1 MIVAIHQPNYAP
13 WLGYFAK
20 MARAD
25 VFVLLDDVQ
34 YSKNSYI
41 NRVQIDLSGKPRWLT
56 VPVHYRFGDAINAV
70 RAAEADWPASHLDTL
85 RTAYADAPAFAE
97 LWPWLKTLYDALPQ
111 GDLAAVNAHLIAA
124 FADKLGIRCRLL
136 KSSDIPTGAA
146 TGDDRLLAI
155 LKTVGG
161 DVTYLSGKGG
171 ADYQDP
177 AKFAAAGVALTYSEF
192 APKPYEQGHQEFLP
206 GLSVLDALFRLGA
219 ERTASLV
226 KVAAVPA

>member
-25 VFVLLDDVQ
+25 VFVFLDDVQ

-56 VPVHYRFGDAINAV
+56 VPVSYRFGDAINAV

-85 RTAYADAPAFAE
+85 RTAYADAAAFAE
-97 LWPWLKTLYDALPQ
+97 LWPWLKALYDRLPL
-111 GDLAAVNAHLIAA
+111 GDLAVVNAHLIAA
-124 FADKLGIRCRLL
+124 LADKLGIRCRLL
-136 KSSDIPTGAA
+136 KSSDIPTGGAA
-146 TGDDRLLAI
+146 GDDRLIAI
-155 LKTVGG
+155 VKAAGG
-161 DVTYLSGKGG
+161 MTYLSGKGG
-171 ADYQDP
+171 AGYQDP
-177 AKFAAAGVALTYSEF
+177 AKFAAAGIALTYSEF
-192 APKPYEQGHQEFLP
+192 TPQPYEQGHQEFLP
-206 GLSVLDALFRLGA
+206 GLSVFDALFRLGA
-219 ERTASLV
+219 QRTASLV